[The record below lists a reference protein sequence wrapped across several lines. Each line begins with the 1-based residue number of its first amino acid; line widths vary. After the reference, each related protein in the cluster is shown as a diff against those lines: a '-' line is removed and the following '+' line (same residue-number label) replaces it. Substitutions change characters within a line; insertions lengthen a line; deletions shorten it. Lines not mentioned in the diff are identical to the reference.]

1 VTINEA
7 GSGELSLPSNSREC
21 RDDIPLMLESQSSTS
36 KGPAPGVDRGS
47 LNSRRFVVRFRLM
60 ETESQR
66 HSQTPLGTR
75 LWWLISGRAAAVI
88 VLLLASV
95 GWKWSAVGHG
105 LGPSFNAVAPIILTV
120 IGLTIIYCA
129 ARLLWK
135 NYLAQ
140 ARFQFF
146 ADVLLVTWLVWIT
159 GRASSP
165 YAALYVVIISI
176 ASLFVGPRGA
186 LITSV
191 GSAAAFNACALLALS
206 GTAYGIT
213 GESFASTIQYVGIS
227 DVSFLVVGL
236 LSSKLAHRQTRS
248 DVQLAAAT
256 RSLADLRALHERIV
270 ESIRSGVITTDLQGH
285 IYTFNAAAEEITG
298 YKGPDVR
305 GHDASIFFGDMT
317 RQIADSM
324 NAAATGK
331 VSPRFQADC
340 LTPDGLALRLG
351 FSIAPL
357 SGESGE
363 TSGMV
368 ITFQDLT
375 DIRALEET
383 SRRQDRMA
391 AVGRLAASIA
401 HEIRNPLAAMR
412 GSIQM
417 LRSEMDG
424 DTEQAQLMEII
435 LRESDRLNK
444 IVADYLNYARPRP
457 AELKNVDIG
466 TLVAETFKLL
476 RNSAELSER
485 HVLEQHL
492 PQRPSIVSGD
502 PEQLKQVCW
511 NIARNALKSMPDGG
525 KFSAAVEEIDGNRVR
540 LSFSDT
546 GCGMT
551 PEQVER
557 LFEPFTS
564 TTGGTGLGL
573 SIVYQIIRDHS
584 GTINVRSQQAKGT
597 TITIELPVST

>member
-1 VTINEA
+1 
-7 GSGELSLPSNSREC
+7 
-21 RDDIPLMLESQSSTS
+21 MESEPTRHIQTS
-36 KGPAPGVDRGS
+36 
-47 LNSRRFVVRFRLM
+47 
-60 ETESQR
+60 
-66 HSQTPLGTR
+66 LGTR

-88 VLLLASV
+88 VLFLAGV
-95 GWKWSAVGHG
+95 LWKWSAPGHG
-105 LGPSFNAVAPIILTV
+105 LGTSLNTVAPLILTV
-120 IGLTIIYCA
+120 AALTIIYCV

-135 NYLAQ
+135 NFTAQ
-140 ARFQFF
+140 ARFQFL
-146 ADVLLVTWLVWIT
+146 ADVLLVTWLVWTT
-159 GRASSP
+159 GNVGSP
-165 YAALYVVIISI
+165 YVALYVVVISI
-176 ASLFVGPRGA
+176 ASLFVGPRGTM
-186 LITSV
+186 ITSI
-191 GSAAAFNACALLALS
+191 GSATAFNACALLALS
-206 GTAYGIT
+206 GVGPFAAHGVTA
-213 GESFASTIQYVGIS
+213 ESIANTIQYVGLS

-236 LSSKLAHRQTRS
+236 LAAKLAHRQTRS

-270 ESIRSGVITTDLQGH
+270 ESIRSGVVTTDLQGH

-298 YKGPDVR
+298 YKASDVR

-340 LTPDGLALRLG
+340 LTPNGLALRLG

-375 DIRALEET
+375 NIRALEET

-435 LRESDRLNK
+435 LRESDRLNR

-457 AELKNVDIG
+457 AELDNVDISV
-466 TLVAETFKLL
+466 LVAETFKLL
-476 RNSAELSER
+476 RNSTEIGDG
-485 HVLEQHL
+485 HTLEEDL
-492 PQRPSIVSGD
+492 PNRPAMVSGD

-511 NIARNALKSMPDGG
+511 NITRNALKAMPDGG
-525 KFSAAVEEIDGNRVR
+525 TFRISLTGVDDNRWR
-540 LSFSDT
+540 LSFTDT
-546 GCGMT
+546 GCGMA

-584 GTINVRSQQAKGT
+584 GTINVRSRQGEGT
-597 TITIELPVST
+597 TITIELPVSR

>member
-1 VTINEA
+1 
-7 GSGELSLPSNSREC
+7 
-21 RDDIPLMLESQSSTS
+21 
-36 KGPAPGVDRGS
+36 
-47 LNSRRFVVRFRLM
+47 M
-60 ETESQR
+60 ETGSQKQ
-66 HSQTPLGTR
+66 SAPPLAAR
-75 LWWLISGRAAAVI
+75 LWGLIFGRAGTVI
-88 VLLLASV
+88 VLLLV
-95 GWKWSAVGHG
+95 GAIWKSSAPGRSTVTS
-105 LGPSFNAVAPIILTV
+105 LRVVAPILIAV
-120 IGLTIIYCA
+120 CGLTIVYCV

-135 NYLAQ
+135 RYLAQ
-140 ARFQFF
+140 ARFQFL
-146 ADVLLVTWLVWIT
+146 ADVLLVTWLVWTT
-159 GRASSP
+159 GNVGSP
-165 YAALYVVIISI
+165 YAALYVVVIAV

-186 LITSV
+186 MITSV
-191 GSAAAFNACALLALS
+191 GSAVTFTACALLAL
-206 GTAYGIT
+206 GGVGPFAVQAIN
-213 GESFASTIQYVGIS
+213 GESIANTIQFVGLS

-236 LSSKLAHRQTRS
+236 LAAKLAERQTRS

-285 IYTFNAAAEEITG
+285 IFTFNAAAEEITG
-298 YKGPDVR
+298 YKAADVR

-317 RQIADSM
+317 RQIDEGM
-324 NAAATGK
+324 NAALTGK

-340 LTPDGLALRLG
+340 LTPNGLALRLG

-363 TSGMV
+363 TSGLV

-417 LRSEMDG
+417 LRSEMHG
-424 DTEQAQLMEII
+424 DTEQTQLMEII

-457 AELKNVDIG
+457 AELKNVDISA
-466 TLVAETFKLL
+466 LVAETFKLL
-476 RNSAELSER
+476 RNSAELSAG
-485 HVLEQHL
+485 HVLKEDL
-492 PQRPSIVSGD
+492 PKRPAIVTGD

-511 NIARNALKSMPDGG
+511 NIARNALKSMPEGG
-525 KFSAAVEEIDGNRVR
+525 TFCVGLTEVDGNRLR

-551 PEQVER
+551 ADQVER

-584 GTINVRSQQAKGT
+584 GTINVRSLEGEGT
-597 TITIELPVST
+597 TITIELPVTQ

>member
-1 VTINEA
+1 MA
-7 GSGELSLPSNSREC
+7 DELP
-21 RDDIPLMLESQSSTS
+21 DAT
-36 KGPAPGVDRGS
+36 
-47 LNSRRFVVRFRLM
+47 
-60 ETESQR
+60 
-66 HSQTPLGTR
+66 SQTSPGRR
-75 LWWLISGRAAAVI
+75 LWWLILGRAAGVI
-88 VLLLASV
+88 ILMLIGVA
-95 GWKWSAVGHG
+95 WKWSAPGV
-105 LGPSFNAVAPIILTV
+105 SFIKPGSTIVPLVLTV
-120 IGLTIIYCA
+120 IGLTVLYCLA
-129 ARLLWK
+129 GLTWKDFLTQARL
-135 NYLAQ
+135 
-140 ARFQFF
+140 QFF
-146 ADVLLVTWLVWIT
+146 FDVLLVTWLVWIT
-159 GRASSP
+159 GIAASP
-165 YAALYVVIISI
+165 YSALYIVII
-176 ASLFVGPRGA
+176 AVAGLFVGPRDTM
-186 LITSV
+186 ITSI
-191 GSAAAFNACALLALS
+191 GSAVAFTTCALLAS
-206 GTAYGIT
+206 TRGVSSEAM
-213 GESFASTIQYVGIS
+213 ANTIQSVGLS

-236 LSSKLAHRQTRS
+236 LAAKLAYRQTVS

-270 ESIRSGVITTDLQGH
+270 ESIRSGVVTTDLQGR

-298 YKGPDVR
+298 YRHSEVL
-305 GHDASIFFGDMT
+305 GHDASMFFGDMS
-317 RQIADSM
+317 RQITDSM

-340 LTPDGLALRLG
+340 LTPNGLALRLG
-351 FSIAPL
+351 FTIAPL
-357 SGESGE
+357 FAEPGE

-375 DIRALEET
+375 DVRALEET

-391 AVGRLAASIA
+391 AVGRMAASIA

-457 AELKNVDIG
+457 AELKNVDISA
-466 TLVAETFKLL
+466 LVTDTFKLL
-476 RNSAELSER
+476 RNSDEIIDG
-485 HVLEQHL
+485 HVLEEDL
-492 PQRPSIVSGD
+492 PDRPAIVSGD

-511 NIARNALKSMPDGG
+511 NIARNALKAMPQGGTFRVSLQDVDG
-525 KFSAAVEEIDGNRVR
+525 SRLR
-540 LSFSDT
+540 LSFADS

-551 PEQVER
+551 PEQVEH

-584 GTINVRSQQAKGT
+584 GTINVRSRQGKGT
-597 TITIELPVST
+597 TITIELPATT

>member
-1 VTINEA
+1 MESTTSA
-7 GSGELSLPSNSREC
+7 HLPRSFGN
-21 RDDIPLMLESQSSTS
+21 
-36 KGPAPGVDRGS
+36 
-47 LNSRRFVVRFRLM
+47 
-60 ETESQR
+60 
-66 HSQTPLGTR
+66 R
-75 LWWLISGRAAAVI
+75 LWWLIIGRGAAVI
-88 VLLLASV
+88 VLVLIGLAWRSSALGRGV
-95 GWKWSAVGHG
+95 VTSLSAVT
-105 LGPSFNAVAPIILTV
+105 PIILTAA
-120 IGLTIIYCA
+120 GLTIVYCA

-140 ARFQFF
+140 ARIQFL
-146 ADVLLVTWLVWIT
+146 ADILLVTWLVWMT
-159 GRASSP
+159 GNVSSP
-165 YAALYVVIISI
+165 YAALYIVIISI
-176 ASLFVGPRGA
+176 ASLFVGPRGTM
-186 LITSV
+186 ITSI
-191 GSAAAFNACALLALS
+191 GSAAAFNACVLVAVNQMSA
-206 GTAYGIT
+206 GRAT
-213 GESFASTIQYVGIS
+213 GESLANAIQAVGLS
-227 DVSFLVVGL
+227 DLSFLVVGL
-236 LSSKLAHRQTRS
+236 LAAKLADRQTRS
-248 DVQLAAAT
+248 DVQLAATART
-256 RSLADLRALHERIV
+256 LADLRALHQRIV
-270 ESIRSGVITTDLQGH
+270 ESIRSGVVTTDLQGH

-298 YKGPDVR
+298 YKVSDVR

-340 LTPDGLALRLG
+340 LTPNGLALRLG

-363 TSGMV
+363 ISGMV

-417 LRSEMDG
+417 LRSEMEG

-457 AELKNVDIG
+457 VELKNVDISA
-466 TLVAETFKLL
+466 LVADTFKLL
-476 RNSAELSER
+476 RNSAELSEG
-485 HVLEQHL
+485 HQLEEDL
-492 PQRPSIVSGD
+492 PARPAIVSGD

-511 NIARNALKSMPDGG
+511 NIARNAMISMPDGG
-525 KFSAAVEEIDGNRVR
+525 TFSVSLVEVDDNRLR

-584 GTINVRSQQAKGT
+584 GTINVRSRLGEGT
-597 TITIELPVST
+597 TITIELPVTQ